1 MLRRISRFRSD
12 FEGGAALANLS
23 VAMKG
28 FPAMVVDPGAG
39 WCACSPR
46 GVSAVIR
53 KWPVNG
59 GPILEGLVS
68 GST

>member
-23 VAMKG
+23 VAIKG

-39 WCACSPR
+39 WCACNPR

-53 KWPVNG
+53 K
-59 GPILEGLVS
+59 
-68 GST
+68 